1 MKNLIKKSLLVVAVL
16 TTMVINATN
25 INNVV
30 VNVIDVKVVDLKL
43 NNSDGDL
50 QISVI
55 DTYGEVLHV
64 EEFVGSY
71 FSKKYDLNTLPE
83 GDYYFEIEGQTK
95 INLMHFEVTSNGVEF
110 KNVVNSVYYKPTV
123 RQEGDMVF
131 ITKVALAEE
140 NLGITLF
147 DKDLN
152 TLYKEELSKDVNLGK
167 TLNLAKLEA
176 GTYNLL
182 LKSGGKTF
190 VQKIYKK

>member
-1 MKNLIKKSLLVVAVL
+1 MKKLIKKSLLVVAVL

-25 INNVV
+25 TNNVV
-30 VNVIDVKVVDLKL
+30 VNVIDVKVIDLKL
-43 NNSDGDL
+43 NNSDGEL

-64 EEFVGSY
+64 EEFVGSF

-95 INLMHFEVTSNGVEF
+95 INLMHFNISKNGIEF
-110 KNVVNSVYYKPTV
+110 KNVVDSVYYKPTV
-123 RQEGDMVF
+123 RQDGDLFF
-131 ITKVALAEE
+131 ITKVALEE
-140 NLGITLF
+140 ESLVITLL
-147 DKDLN
+147 DKNLN
-152 TLYKEELSKDVNLGK
+152 TLYKEELSNNVNLGK
-167 TLNLAKLEA
+167 TLNLTKLEA